1 MKKNIVIFA
10 SGTGSNF
17 INIYNKTKSNA
28 INGRVRLL
36 VSNNPSSGAVEFAI
50 NNKIDFFIY
59 NKTRFPYDQNS
70 SELIQKINSCSADLI
85 LLAGYMKK
93 ISHAFIDHFKNRIMN
108 IHPSLL
114 PRYGGKGCYG
124 IKVHEMVYKNNDSE
138 TGATVHFVDYNYDS
152 GPILLQHKLK
162 IKKGENPN
170 IISKKVLEIEHKI
183 YYQAVKLFCSDKI
196 LWKNNKPL
204 IKE

>member
-114 PRYGGKGCYG
+114 PRYGG
-124 IKVHEMVYKNNDSE
+124 
-138 TGATVHFVDYNYDS
+138 
-152 GPILLQHKLK
+152 
-162 IKKGENPN
+162 
-170 IISKKVLEIEHKI
+170 
-183 YYQAVKLFCSDKI
+183 
-196 LWKNNKPL
+196 
-204 IKE
+204 